1 VRLLALKLER
11 HEPMHE
17 ATFKDDLRRFAL
29 DHDSTMQHK
38 PQWIIGYLATL
49 VLFLGLAAVAGG
61 QTIYVDN
68 RSGSD
73 TFDGQRPAPA
83 GDGVSGPVATIAHA
97 LTRVPVGG
105 RIMLARTGL
114 DYREEVL
121 IKGLRKGRAATP
133 LVLDGNGATVSGLV
147 VVPPERWALHA
158 EDVYYFENKIG
169 DDPPQYGKMPVRNHL
184 KEPPRYFL
192 VNSNAAPHAATL
204 EAIEPGGF
212 FYDTRGK
219 PPRIYFRLPA
229 GVAMSACAI
238 ELPISG
244 GVFVADDD
252 YVVVRNLRSQYAWND
267 GFAGFWGIGVVF
279 ENCHA
284 VYNCDEGISLHG
296 TSSTIIDGGL
306 VENTFGHGI
315 ADVMSCLTLYRNVVI
330 RNNQNAGVLFQGAGH
345 GMQNCTIYGNVG
357 TQILA
362 DGDGCIALDNCLILA
377 DARQGAVAIRMHR
390 GQINHCTISGG
401 QVGLA
406 VSQGGWM
413 RNSIVAGCAKA
424 LVEQDPSAVST
435 FNMRRNFFATGVIVR
450 GSETLTRETW
460 GDQTRNSKT
469 LTECSWH
476 DGLWT
481 DGRYAITPDS
491 PLFKAGEYGRT
502 PGAVLP
508 QYKGWN
514 PDEKEVFVRP
524 PP

>member
-1 VRLLALKLER
+1 
-11 HEPMHE
+11 
-17 ATFKDDLRRFAL
+17 
-29 DHDSTMQHK
+29 MQHK
-38 PQWIIGYLATL
+38 PQSIIGPLATL

-61 QTIYVDN
+61 QTIFVDN

-73 TFDGQRPAPA
+73 AFDGHRPVPA
-83 GDGVSGPVATIAHA
+83 GDGASGPVATIAHA
-97 LTRVPVGG
+97 LTLVPVGG
-105 RIMLARTGL
+105 RIALARTGM

-121 IKGLRKGRAATP
+121 IKGLRKGRAAAP
-133 LVLDGNGATVSGLV
+133 LVIEGNGATVSGLE
-147 VVPPERWALHA
+147 VVPPKRWALHA
-158 EDVYYFENKIG
+158 EDVYYFENRIG

-184 KEPPRYFL
+184 PERPRYFF
-192 VNSNAAPHAATL
+192 VNGNAAPHAAAL

-212 FYDTRGK
+212 FYDTGGK
-219 PPRIYFRLPA
+219 PPRIYFRLPT
-229 GVAMSACAI
+229 GVAMGACSI

-252 YVVVRNLRSQYAWND
+252 YVVVRNLRSQYSWND

-315 ADVMSCLTLYRNVVI
+315 ADVMSCLTLYRNVVV

-345 GMQNCTIYGNVG
+345 GMQNCTVYGNVG

-377 DARQGAVAIRMHR
+377 DDRQGPVAIRMNR
-390 GQINHCTISGG
+390 GQINHCTLSGG

-413 RNSIVAGCAKA
+413 RNSIVAECAKA
-424 LVEQDPSAVST
+424 LVTMDPPAAGAFS
-435 FNMRRNFFATGVIVR
+435 MRRNFFASGVIVR
-450 GSETLTRETW
+450 GSETLARETW
-460 GDQTRNSKT
+460 EAQTQNSKT
-469 LTECSWH
+469 LAECSWQ
-476 DGLWT
+476 DVPWS
-481 DGRYAITPDS
+481 DDRYAIAPDS